1 MANIPLTYRLDW
13 YDPSQPGGDFSAI
26 NDNANS
32 ASSYAT
38 QYTMQ
43 DIINTVSYSGGAIDG
58 SGLQYA
64 IPVFTDTNTIT
75 NLPTGS
81 AGRVLVSG
89 GAGADPSW
97 SPDFVSVTGAPGAGD
112 VAMWNN
118 ANTLEALDGY
128 WDHGGDTL
136 VFGGKA
142 TSVGADSTGFGV
154 DCLELATGGDNT
166 CFGHRSGKALTG
178 SDNTAVGESALYA
191 ATASASNVAIGA
203 SSMSKV
209 ATDANEN
216 VAVGYESLM
225 DILTGDKNIAIGYR
239 AGQSTTD
246 GLNQIL
252 IGHNAGVLHT
262 QSNMTAIGTNACAT
276 AVSGVQ
282 PITAVGYYA
291 FSGKTTGDRCV
302 GVGDQVGVNADGS
315 GNVFI
320 GQSTGYD
327 CTGSSNTY
335 VGKHIFPVSSGD
347 NNILIGKEAAPSSL
361 IVDNEITLGDS
372 NITALRCAVNTITL
386 ISDERDKKDIV
397 DIEYGLDYVKTLQPR
412 QWTWNQRTETVL
424 ADPVTKETKEVTSSK
439 NGTKDVGFVAQEL
452 QGVDNDFLKL
462 VNDANPD
469 KLQASWVQLVPV
481 LVKAVQEL
489 SAKVTVLEN
498 K

>member
-1 MANIPLTYRLDW
+1 MAIIPVAQKFHTLSSTVNTVDRGSSDFQ
-13 YDPSQPGGDFSAI
+13 SQRTI
-26 NDNANS
+26 
-32 ASSYAT
+32 
-38 QYTMQ
+38 YTMQ
-43 DIINTVSYSGGAIDG
+43 DIINTVSATGGSIDG
-58 SGLQYA
+58 SGTQWAL
-64 IPVFTDTNTIT
+64 PVFTDTNTIT
-75 NLPTGS
+75 NLPLGLTNQVLNSGGP
-81 AGRVLVSG
+81 AGNPFWADLPPSIAVSG
-89 GAGADPSW
+89 
-97 SPDFVSVTGAPGAGD
+97 SPTAGD
-112 VAMWNN
+112 VAMWNSGSP
-118 ANTLEALDGY
+118 NTLEPLDGY
-128 WDHGGDTL
+128 WDHSGDTL

-166 CFGHRSGKALTG
+166 CFGHRTGKALTG
-178 SDNTAVGESALYA
+178 NDNTAVGENALNA
-191 ATASASNVAIGA
+191 ATACATNVAIGA
-203 SSMSKV
+203 SSMSAA

-225 DILTGDKNIAIGYR
+225 DILTGYNNIAIGYR

-327 CTGSSNTY
+327 CTGDNNTY

-397 DIEYGLDYVKTLQPR
+397 DIEYGLDYVTTLQPR

-439 NGTKDVGFVAQEL
+439 NGTKEVGFVAQEL

-481 LVKAVQEL
+481 LVKAIQEL
-489 SAKVTVLEN
+489 KEQLDN
-498 K
+498 KQDK